1 MRKILIIITILIV
14 SKYSVTAQNSYSLD
28 FDGEG
33 DYVEIIDESAMIA
46 NADQMTLS
54 GWVYPRAQMLT
65 HGLNLM
71 GFLVLGIITMRIFI
85 FYKWVLTKW
94 KAG

>member
-1 MRKILIIITILIV
+1 MRKILIIITIFVV
-14 SKYSVTAQNSYSLD
+14 SKYSVRAQNSYSLD

-54 GWVYPRAQMLT
+54 GWIYPRGPMPT
-65 HGLNLM
+65 HGLSLM
-71 GFLVLGIITMRIFI
+71 GFLDLEIITMRIFI
-85 FYKWVLTKW
+85 FYNWELTKW